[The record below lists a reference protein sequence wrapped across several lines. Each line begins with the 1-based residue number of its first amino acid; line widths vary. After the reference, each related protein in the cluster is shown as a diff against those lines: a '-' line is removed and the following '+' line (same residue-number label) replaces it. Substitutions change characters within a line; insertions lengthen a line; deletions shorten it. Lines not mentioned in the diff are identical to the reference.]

1 MKSSIEYRKILND
14 PMWNDD
20 EEYLRHAVY
29 DEIKAGIGD
38 VIAFVRCYDEEDYID
53 LLEMFEI
60 AEIWIDSSYGTGY
73 KKNENAK
80 TLARHMA
87 KTLTNSMYFNRS
99 FEISSSAK
107 TSIIIKNIGAILSTF
122 SEEDEQ

>member
-1 MKSSIEYRKILND
+1 MKSSAEYRKILND
-14 PMWNDD
+14 PIWEDD
-20 EEYLRHAVY
+20 EDYIRENVY
-29 DEIKAGIGD
+29 DEIKVGIGD
-38 VIAFVRCYDEEDYID
+38 VIAFVKCYDEGEYVD
-53 LLEMFEI
+53 LLEMFEV
-60 AEIWIDSSYGTGY
+60 AEIWIDSTYGEGY

-107 TSIIIKNIGAILSTF
+107 TSIIIKNIGAKLACF
-122 SEEDEQ
+122 EEEG